1 MILAAAFSDTGR
13 ETRFSMK
20 DIPALLMLNDGTCF
34 EGTALGAKQESVGE
48 VVFTTGMVGYQETV
62 TDPSYHGQIVTFTAA
77 HVGNYGATSQ
87 DDQSLF
93 SGANGVVIH
102 DVTTAEYSSWRA
114 EQSLDEK
121 LERMGITG
129 IAGVDTRALT
139 IHLREHGSRNGII
152 SALDLNRESL
162 LARAKA
168 LPSMEGLD
176 LASRVTTEEPFV
188 YPGTGP
194 ETGTGGD
201 ARKQKRYNVAVYDF
215 GIKKAILDNLARSG
229 ITPTVWPAATPAEDI
244 LRARPHGIFL
254 SNGPGDPAA
263 CGYAVEN
270 LKKLIGRLPIFGIC
284 LGHQL
289 LATALG
295 AKTYKLKFGH
305 HGINHPVKD
314 MDSGRV
320 LITSQN
326 HGFCVDPQ
334 NLPFGVRVSHRNLN
348 DDTVEGII
356 ADDKMAFSVQF
367 HPEAAPGP
375 DDALNLFA
383 RFRHLMDSAESLF

>member
-1 MILAAAFSDTGR
+1 
-13 ETRFSMK
+13 MK
-20 DIPALLMLNDGTCF
+20 DTIPACLMLDDGTCF
-34 EGTALGAKQESVGE
+34 EGAALGAKQESVGE
-48 VVFTTGMVGYQETV
+48 VVFATGMVGYQETV

-77 HVGNYGATSQ
+77 HIGNYGSTPL
-87 DDQSLF
+87 DDQSMF
-93 SGANGVVIH
+93 FGASGVVVH
-102 DVTTAEYSSWRA
+102 DVTTADYSNWRA
-114 EQSLDEK
+114 EQSFDEK

-139 IHLREHGSRNGII
+139 LHLREHGARNGII
-152 SALDLNRESL
+152 SAVDRDKASL
-162 LARAKA
+162 LRRARE

-176 LASRVTTEEPFV
+176 LASRVTTEEKYLFA
-188 YPGTGP
+188 GTEAG
-194 ETGTGGD
+194 ENAQGGKQ
-201 ARKQKRYNVAVYDF
+201 KQKRYHVAVYDF
-215 GIKKAILDNLARSG
+215 GIKQAILENLATSG
-229 ITPTVWPAATPAEDI
+229 TTPTVWPATTPVEEV
-244 LRARPHGIFL
+244 LQSNPHGVFL

-263 CGYAVEN
+263 CGYAVAN
-270 LKKLIGRLPIFGIC
+270 VKKLVGKVPVFGIC

-326 HGFCVDPQ
+326 HGFCVDPDT
-334 NLPFGVRVSHRNLN
+334 LPAGVRVSHWNLN
-348 DDTVEGII
+348 DNTVEGLV
-356 ADDKMAFSVQF
+356 ADNLMAFSVQF

-375 DDALNLFA
+375 NDALHLFS
-383 RFRHLMDSAESLF
+383 RFRNLMESAQSLF